1 MSLFKRSVVSEITNH
16 FSVVLSTLIV
26 VWLSVVLVRLLGEA
40 AAGRIGADVVI
51 GLAAFTTIA
60 ALPIILAVSIFIG
73 VLTTVTRNF
82 RESEMVVWFSSGLS
96 LLNWMNPVLRVALP
110 VAILIASLTLFGTP
124 WANRQ
129 IGEYRARFEL
139 RSDLSKITPGQFLET
154 EGGARVFFVE
164 GSSQPDGPLGQVFM
178 RILDPDW
185 LTLITASSA
194 ETVFEPNGDK
204 FLVLGP
210 GQRYDIKPGSPEMRL
225 SKFEGFGA
233 RIESKDGEKSLENA
247 REQTLASRRARPTEL
262 LVKDNV
268 PSSLGQLMWRLSV
281 PLAALNLALMAIPL
295 GAVNPRMGR
304 SGDLLIAGLIAMLYL
319 NLINISQGWIIKGK
333 LPFSIGVWLVH
344 SLFALFTVV
353 LLWHRLRVKTPK
365 PPVLP
370 STA

>member
-96 LLNWMNPVLRVALP
+96 LLNWMNPVLRVAVP

-178 RILDPDW
+178 RILDTDW

>member
-96 LLNWMNPVLRVALP
+96 LLNWINPVLRVAVP
-110 VAILIASLTLFGTP
+110 VAALIAALTLFGTP

-164 GSSQPDGPLGQVFM
+164 GPTTPDGPLGQVFM
-178 RILDPDW
+178 RIIDPDW

-194 ETVFEPNGDK
+194 DTVVEPNGDK

-210 GQRYDIKPGSPEMRL
+210 GHRYDLKPGTGQMRL
-225 SKFEGFGA
+225 AEFDAFGA
-233 RIESKDGEKSLENA
+233 RIESKDGEKSLERA
-247 REQTLASRRARPTEL
+247 REQTLNSRRARPTEL
-262 LVKDNV
+262 LLTDRV
-268 PSSLGQLMWRLSV
+268 PASFGQLMWRLAV

-295 GAVNPRMGR
+295 GAVNPRIGR

-319 NLINISQGWIIKGK
+319 NLINISQGWIINGK
-333 LPFSIGVWLVH
+333 LSFSIGVWLVH
-344 SLFALFTVV
+344 AVFATCTIG

-365 PPVLP
+365 PPVINN
-370 STA
+370 AV

>member
-96 LLNWMNPVLRVALP
+96 LLNWMNPVLRVAVP

-225 SKFEGFGA
+225 SKFDGFGA

-304 SGDLLIAGLIAMLYL
+304 SGHLLIAGLIAMLYL